1 MSKILYPSQ
10 KKYLQKFIREED
22 SLVLEMEELASK
34 KRIPILYPESALFL
48 EQLILLTR
56 PKRVLEIGTAIAYSS
71 IRMARQLRKKGV
83 IHTIEKSD
91 DNIKLAAEFVK
102 RSGYDDKIKI
112 IKGDALNLLPSMSKK
127 YDLIFLDADKED
139 YKRLFE
145 YSVILLKK
153 GGIIFIDNLLWH
165 GYTASKEVPKEFK
178 TSTKLIREFNKLFTS
193 QANLKTTILPIGDG
207 IGLGIKI

>member
-10 KKYLQKFIREED
+10 KKYLQKLSREED

-34 KRIPILYPESALFL
+34 KKIPILYPESALFL

-71 IRMARQLRKKGV
+71 IRMARQLRKKGI

-165 GYTASKEVPKEFK
+165 GYTASKEVPKEYR

-193 QANLKTTILPIGDG
+193 QANLKSTILPIGDG

>member
-10 KKYLQKFIREED
+10 KKYLQKLNREED
-22 SLVLEMEELASK
+22 SLLLEMEEFASK
-34 KRIPILYPESALFL
+34 KKIPILYPESALFL

-71 IRMARQLRKKGV
+71 IRMARQLRKKGI

-91 DNIKLAAEFVK
+91 DNITLATEFVK
-102 RSGYDDKIKI
+102 RSGYDDKINI
-112 IKGDALNLLPSMSKK
+112 IKGDAINLLPSMNKK

-165 GYTASKEVPKEFK
+165 GYTASKEVPKEYR